1 MRTGQDLETSFN
13 KKETTSELL
22 IAGYLY
28 ISDFE
33 NMFQVNN
40 GSLVAVTVNERKKW
54 KPSRKSSLLKLSIT
68 FLL

>member
-28 ISDFE
+28 VIDFE
-33 NMFQVNN
+33 NMFQVTA
-40 GSLVAVTVNERKKW
+40 GPFLV
-54 KPSRKSSLLKLSIT
+54 LST
-68 FLL
+68 LSC